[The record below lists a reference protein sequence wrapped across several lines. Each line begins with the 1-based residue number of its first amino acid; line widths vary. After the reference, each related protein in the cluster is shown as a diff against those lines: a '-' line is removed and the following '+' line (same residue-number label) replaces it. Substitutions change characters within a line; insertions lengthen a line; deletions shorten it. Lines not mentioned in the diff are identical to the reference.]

1 MFTWH
6 TSGRFMTHRFV
17 ATYLLRTFCARSWPL
32 RNIGNTTWH
41 RRRAV
46 WNGSGCRFLWYEEL
60 YFIIVTVNRNQS
72 WPWAYLGGGFWIQTP
87 QNTYSPVKKDKN
99 CIQIPLKRTYTPP
112 KSNPQFLLLHPWWRW
127 FLSLLG
133 LINDWLIDWL
143 YCFIQQ
149 FSFSLKVFNLVQVLF
164 PEVVMQFQWSSIVG

>member
-1 MFTWH
+1 MRHPNFFRHTMFTWH

-112 KSNPQFLLLHPWWRW
+112 NPIPNFFCYIPGEDG
-127 FLSLLG
+127 SY
-133 LINDWLIDWL
+133 L
-143 YCFIQQ
+143 Y
-149 FSFSLKVFNLVQVLF
+149 
-164 PEVVMQFQWSSIVG
+164 